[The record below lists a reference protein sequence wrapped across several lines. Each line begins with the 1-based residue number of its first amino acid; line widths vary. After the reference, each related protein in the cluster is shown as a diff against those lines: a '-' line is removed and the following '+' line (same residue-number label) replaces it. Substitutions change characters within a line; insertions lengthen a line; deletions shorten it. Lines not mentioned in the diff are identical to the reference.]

1 MLIRF
6 SKKDV
11 IMSQRIMYL
20 VILLFGFTALTGYV
34 AITAENNIIESTTKI
49 LSSVSSLQFQILVD
63 LYVLVVLYLAW
74 MIPDSHRLGFSV
86 WQITLYV
93 ILALTV
99 ISIGVIPY
107 LIHREL
113 LLKSTSLS

>member
-1 MLIRF
+1 
-6 SKKDV
+6 
-11 IMSQRIMYL
+11 MSQRIGYL
-20 VILLFGFTALTGYV
+20 AILLFGFSALTVYIG
-34 AITAENNIIESTTKI
+34 ITAEKNIIQSSIEI
-49 LSSVSSLQFQILVD
+49 LSSISSLQFQILVD
-63 LYVLVVLYLAW
+63 LYVLVLLYLAW

-113 LLKSTSLS
+113 LLKSTSLSQPIPKRL